1 MADPENEDLFGD
13 DDDFED
19 EEQQIQEH
27 PGDIIQ
33 EDSWKVRLAII
44 FLQHNLVFCHL
55 FSQQVSS
62 LKSS

>member
-44 FLQHNLVFCHL
+44 FL
-55 FSQQVSS
+55 
-62 LKSS
+62 